1 MGGSVCKRNGR
12 LDGWAGTEMGSP
24 IFSYAKANPGKVRVG
39 HPGIGTIPHMDS
51 EQLKMMAGIDLTTV
65 PFAGGG
71 ESVPA
76 MLGGHVEA
84 VSQHPNEVL
93 PHVKAGKARVLLV
106 YEKRR
111 NPLFP
116 EAPTAKELGYD
127 ITMGVYYLLVGP
139 KGLPPEISTAIHD
152 GVKKAIDDPLF
163 RKTMEGKGFDIA
175 YEGPQA
181 LKNRLVQDYERNAKL
196 VQALN
201 LKE

>member
-1 MGGSVCKRNGR
+1 
-12 LDGWAGTEMGSP
+12 MGSP

-127 ITMGVYYLLVGP
+127 ITMGCTTCLSARKAFPRRSPPRSMMASRKPSAIPCSGRRWKGRASTSPMKGP
-139 KGLPPEISTAIHD
+139 RP
-152 GVKKAIDDPLF
+152 
-163 RKTMEGKGFDIA
+163 
-175 YEGPQA
+175 
-181 LKNRLVQDYERNAKL
+181 
-196 VQALN
+196 
-201 LKE
+201 